1 MNDRR
6 IPTIQTPE
14 DEYPAPALGSETVN
28 PAPETEF
35 STPDPSQEF
44 DQTSGITEETTERG
58 FKRLR
63 KIRKLMY
70 GAAAIA
76 LGFVLLSPDHS
87 EEPDA
92 VPTEATATAAIAATA
107 EPLAPTPAGETAAA
121 VPVTPVPTP
130 VSTDTPA
137 PEPVVKEPEAEA
149 LFFSFSSEYHAWVI
163 LSNTETV
170 QSVTAELREKNL
182 DETVESYTWEK
193 GDPAIEAGVLRI
205 PVLDSS
211 SLYFSHMDYYS
222 NNRLEPELEMEVTV
236 RYALPDSGEEETI
249 DLKVQPAYEEGVY
262 ARYWGSGSFA
272 REEGYPDSFEVGTY
286 DKSESWRFVV
296 GRPELVTEPGIFSVS
311 VEYGGRNVTEEEC
324 RTVVKEPDQ
333 TLLELGFESEPNTV
347 LLIPRPDWM
356 PDSGTLTLKITQYL
370 EHYGCTLTKT
380 LKIDYSGQIDDAVYG
395 TVVDTEIGG
404 MEGRGR

>member
-1 MNDRR
+1 M
-6 IPTIQTPE
+6 
-14 DEYPAPALGSETVN
+14 
-28 PAPETEF
+28 
-35 STPDPSQEF
+35 
-44 DQTSGITEETTERG
+44 
-58 FKRLR
+58 
-63 KIRKLMY
+63 
-70 GAAAIA
+70 
-76 LGFVLLSPDHS
+76 
-87 EEPDA
+87 
-92 VPTEATATAAIAATA
+92 
-107 EPLAPTPAGETAAA
+107 
-121 VPVTPVPTP
+121 
-130 VSTDTPA
+130 
-137 PEPVVKEPEAEA
+137 KEPEAEA

-296 GRPELVTEPGIFSVS
+296 GRSELVTEPGIFSIS
-311 VEYGGRNVTEEEC
+311 AEYGGRNVTEEEC

-333 TLLELGFESEPNTV
+333 TLLELGFESEPNAV